1 MFSAAEQLIVDRRY
15 GDAIAFCMR
24 ELAASPRCV
33 TLRLL
38 LARALLARHQRKDA
52 AAQLLV
58 ALTVTWQAGRL
69 GVNIAKSC
77 QARRATCLRQR
88 HFINLMS

>member
-1 MFSAAEQLIVDRRY
+1 LLDEKTAVLAERNSPVP
-15 GDAIAFCMR
+15 AF
-24 ELAASPRCV
+24 
-33 TLRLL
+33 
-38 LARALLARHQRKDA
+38 KDA